1 MKLTDHG
8 DLDPAV
14 EKRLEIDD
22 AVRAKYRADELAR
35 QTTLVLDA
43 LREQR
48 PSMASQVADYFCN
61 ADQDRLVCLIAKAY
75 WKAYWIGDWQPV
87 IDELRELFDAAVE
100 SVAEENLPTE
110 LKETSE

>member
-22 AVRAKYRADELAR
+22 AVREKYRADELAW

-43 LREQR
+43 LRAQR
-48 PSMASQVADYFCN
+48 PSMALQVADYLCN
-61 ADQDRLVCLIAKAY
+61 ADQDRLVCFIADAY
-75 WKAYWIGDWQPV
+75 RHGDWQLV

-100 SVAEENLPTE
+100 SMAKENLPTE

>member
-22 AVRAKYRADELAR
+22 SVRAKYRADELAW

-43 LREQR
+43 LRAQR
-48 PSMASQVADYFCN
+48 PSIALQVADYLCN
-61 ADQDRLVCLIAKAY
+61 ADQDRLVCLIADAY
-75 WKAYWIGDWQPV
+75 RHGDWQPV
-87 IDELRELFDAAVE
+87 IDELRELFDAAVQ
-100 SVAEENLPTE
+100 SAAEENLPAE
-110 LKETSE
+110 FRKDDAS

>member
-14 EKRLEIDD
+14 EKRLEIEDS
-22 AVRAKYRADELAR
+22 VREKYRADELAW

-43 LREQR
+43 LRAQR
-48 PSMASQVADYFCN
+48 PSTVLQVADYLCN
-61 ADQDRLVCLIAKAY
+61 APDQDRLVCFIADAY
-75 WKAYWIGDWQPV
+75 RHGDWQPV

-100 SVAEENLPTE
+100 SVAEENLPAE
-110 LKETSE
+110 FRKADAS